1 MFGGGL
7 SYWPGFFSQDM
18 MRASAY
24 RYVDIPTKLNK
35 PQLLSLLI
43 VDRKKTR
50 SFIDGKKWIRIKK
63 LREPNLVTIFVG
75 IALALKFMQRLL
87 ALFLESVHFV
97 LVIRKHFLQKA
108 GPTFL

>member
-1 MFGGGL
+1 MLLDKCMFGGGL

-50 SFIDGKKWIRIKK
+50 SFIDGKKWIRIIGSRFKVYAK
-63 LREPNLVTIFVG
+63 ITSDILRICPFRT
-75 IALALKFMQRLL
+75 RY
-87 ALFLESVHFV
+87 
-97 LVIRKHFLQKA
+97 
-108 GPTFL
+108 